1 MISESEYPMIVD
13 ELRDDSGFVD
23 ALERLR
29 FAISIAARATHPDA
43 RRRQYAEV
51 ANRLHDVYA
60 RLGAKR

>member
-13 ELRDDSGFVD
+13 ELREDSGFVN

-29 FAISIAARATHPDA
+29 VAIFMATRATHPDA

-60 RLGAKR
+60 RLDANR